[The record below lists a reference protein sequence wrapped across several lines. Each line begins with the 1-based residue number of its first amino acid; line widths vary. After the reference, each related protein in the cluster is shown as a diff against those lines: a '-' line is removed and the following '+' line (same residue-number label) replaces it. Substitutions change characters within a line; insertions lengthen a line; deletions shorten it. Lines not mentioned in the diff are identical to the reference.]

1 MNKGFNLLD
10 EQWIPVRMVDGQVRN
25 VGLLKLF
32 EQAKEINGLA
42 ETSPPS
48 LIALYRVL
56 LAITNRA
63 LTSAQ
68 GKWQDRDRANWY
80 GEGLPEQALRDYLEH
95 WRDRFWLFHPDQ
107 PFMQVAALASAE
119 EIKKKTPWTKISL
132 ANASG
137 NEPVVFDHSCD
148 KTPTAITPTEAIR
161 TLLGLLQFTPGGLV
175 KVIRGSD
182 NAGPLVNT
190 AAVLPLGGTLNETL
204 CLALHPAAS
213 AAMTDLPSW
222 EKPVASLKDL
232 RSAPSLATG
241 DNDRYTRL
249 SRAVLLYPEEDCKI
263 RWIRFAA
270 GVALKNDDNAPD
282 PMASYRSGSNGLVRL
297 SFSEGRA
304 FWRDLPALV
313 PDAEGKASQPASVLG
328 WAANLRGV
336 LGGVQEDEVLLVAGI
351 ASKDMKCERWRSE
364 QIALP
369 ALLLANA
376 GLAGYL
382 RMEVKRAE
390 SVYDK
395 LRKIAVRMIAET
407 MSAAKPKRDALS
419 RARDLFNDKAVAIT
433 FFSSAER
440 ALPRLLREI
449 AEGEVDE
456 ARLHWSVSLSQAVRN
471 TWEVVGRNVGQSP
484 LGLRA
489 EAKAFP
495 RISGLLRT
503 LNPESSN
510 AVSQEALS

>member
-32 EQAKEINGLA
+32 EQAKEINALA

-56 LAITNRA
+56 LAITHRA

-68 GKWQDRDRANWY
+68 GTWRDRDRANWY
-80 GEGLPEQALRDYLEH
+80 GEGLPQQALRGYLEH
-95 WRDRFWLFHPDQ
+95 WRDHFWLFHPEK
-107 PFMQVAALASAE
+107 PFMQVAVLATAKETQDKKPWTQISLASACG
-119 EIKKKTPWTKISL
+119 
-132 ANASG
+132 NA
-137 NEPVVFDHSCD
+137 PLVFDHAYD
-148 KTPTAITPTEAIR
+148 AAPTPITPSEAIR
-161 TLLGLLQFTPGGLV
+161 TLLGFLQFTPGGLV
-175 KVIRGSD
+175 RVIRGSD
-182 NAGPLVNT
+182 KAGSLGNT
-190 AAVLPLGGTLNETL
+190 AAVLPLGGTLNQTL
-204 CLALHPAAS
+204 CLALHPATSVAVD
-213 AAMTDLPSW
+213 DLPSW
-222 EKPVASLKDL
+222 EQPVTSLENL
-232 RSAPSLATG
+232 RAAPSLAKG
-241 DNDRYTRL
+241 ANDRYTRL
-249 SRAVLLYPEEDCKI
+249 SRAVLLDPGEDSRI
-263 RWIRFAA
+263 QWIRFAA
-270 GVALKNDDNAPD
+270 GVALADDANAPD
-282 PMASYRSGSNGLVRL
+282 PMASYRTGSIGLVRL

-328 WAANLRGV
+328 WAAILRGD
-336 LGGVQEDEVLLVAGI
+336 LGDLLADELLLIAGV
-351 ASKDMKCERWRSE
+351 ASDQAKILRWRSE

-390 SVYDK
+390 AVYDQ
-395 LRKIAVRMIAET
+395 LRTIAVSMIAAT
-407 MSAAKPKRDALS
+407 MPTATSKDT
-419 RARDLFNDKAVAIT
+419 RARARALFVAGPAAVT
-433 FFSSAER
+433 FFGSAER

-449 AEGEVDE
+449 ADGTGEE
-456 ARLHWSVSLSQAVRN
+456 AHLHWSESLLQAARDTWDMLRRN
-471 TWEVVGRNVGQSP
+471 LGQSP
-484 LGLRA
+484 LALRA